1 MFFSKI
7 QKSLVSLCDYYKDYF
22 YVGTALSRWTLFNK
36 GIEQK
41 LALKHFNE
49 FVAENLTKPMFLYK
63 DENTIDFTE
72 ADKYLKFCKKYN
84 KKIRWHTLV
93 WHAQMPKWIYY
104 QDKECKEL
112 ATKEMLEARIKKYI
126 FAVME
131 HTKDYVSSY
140 DVVNEPIS
148 DKTYKLRTE
157 EDHSFWQKIL
167 GPDYV
172 EKMFTWAH
180 EANPNAEL
188 VINDYNIESTI
199 GKREG
204 MYNFVKEMLAKNV
217 PISAVGLQMH
227 ISVNDPPV
235 EQIEETINMFGELGL
250 KVLVTEM
257 DVSVYNFEDKER
269 IEYTPELLE
278 KQAQR
283 YKEIF
288 ECFKR
293 CAKKGYLTD
302 VVLWGTMD
310 NRSWKNDFPVP
321 GRTDI
326 PLLFDGKGKAKPS
339 FYSITEE

>member
-1 MFFSKI
+1 MMLFILFMVK
-7 QKSLVSLCDYYKDYF
+7 VSGGLAYGLPLTPENNYMPNLDEVAVQLEKDGLSMKRVKALIINYPNNPLGAVCTLDYM
-22 YVGTALSRWTLFNK
+22 
-36 GIEQK
+36 
-41 LALKHFNE
+41 KHAVE
-49 FVAENLTKPMFLYK
+49 
-63 DENTIDFTE
+63 
-72 ADKYLKFCKKYN
+72 FCKKHN

-180 EANPNAEL
+180 EANPDAEL

-257 DVSVYNFEDKER
+257 DVSVYKFEDKER

-310 NRSWKNDFPVP
+310 SRSWKNDFPVP

-326 PLLFDGKGKAKPS
+326 PLLFDGNGKAKPA
-339 FYSITEE
+339 FYSITKE